1 MEHYKISK
9 LLNYSS
15 VSSVTKFLTKK
26 WIKINDLS
34 GGQYSVNKNI
44 RCKIAMLRSDLCDH
58 SSAYVFVKGRI
69 SVTGTDNAN
78 RRNKK
83 LIFKN
88 NTPFRSCISQNQITH
103 L

>member
-15 VSSVTKFLTKK
+15 VTKFLTKK
-26 WIKINDLS
+26 WIKVNDLS

-44 RCKIAMLRSDLCDH
+44 RCKIPMLRSDLCDY
-58 SSAYVFVKGRI
+58 SSAYIFVKGRI
-69 SVTGTDNAN
+69 SVAGTDNAN

-83 LIFKN
+83 LTFKN